1 MNTVIW
7 LEDNPDTIEDDINE
21 IKEELDGKL
30 DIQIWSGNYKGS
42 SRGVKCIENFIEN
55 IREAIDKGSNIV
67 GFIIDVRIP
76 IADLSAFAPE
86 LAYIKS
92 DAGLISGI
100 QIAQYYL
107 RNEENNSPLKDRFEH
122 TPILFFTV
130 ASGVIKQFPWVQDTQ
145 KKYSFIE
152 KTTPENFNE
161 VKKWLRQL
169 SKARK

>member
-1 MNTVIW
+1 MKTVIW

-21 IKEELDGKL
+21 IKKELADIL
-30 DIQIWSGNYKGS
+30 DIQIWSGHYKGS
-42 SRGVKCIENFIEN
+42 SRGVKCIENFKEN
-55 IREAIDKGSNIV
+55 IQEAIDKGFDIV

-86 LAYIKS
+86 LAYVKS

-107 RNEENNSPLKDRFEH
+107 RNEEKNSPLEDRFKH

-130 ASGVIKQFPWVQDTQ
+130 ASGVVKQFPWVQDAQ
-145 KKYSFIE
+145 KKYWFIE

-161 VKKWLRQL
+161 VKEWLRQL